1 MNILFICTG
10 NTCRSPMAEGFL
22 NKLLEEKNISSKAA
36 SAGIFAQEG
45 DSATDEAIEA
55 AKKYGVD
62 ISSHKASIIT
72 EDMLRYSDL
81 ILTMTESHKQLL
93 YPIAGDKIHTLN
105 EFAGLEGNIPDPFG
119 GGADEYNKTAESI
132 MNAVEKVVQ
141 KLEKGDCK

>member
-22 NKLLEEKNISSKAA
+22 NKLLNEENIDAKAA

-45 DSATDEAIEA
+45 DSATVEAIQA
-55 AKKYGVD
+55 AKNFGVD

-72 EDMLRYSDL
+72 EDMLKYSDL

-93 YPIAGDKIHTLN
+93 YPIVGDKIYTLN
-105 EFAGLEGNIPDPFG
+105 EFAGFEGNIPDPFG
-119 GGADEYNKTAESI
+119 GSIDEYNKTAESI
-132 MNAVEKVVQ
+132 MTAVEKVVQ
-141 KLEKGDCK
+141 KLGKGDCK